1 MRFIDPP
8 INRFYTLKTKIK
20 TLWKTWST
28 VEPEP
33 QLRSPVFCSLCLPGQ
48 PEDSGGPRLLSL
60 RWCQRVPRIHADS
73 SYLEAV
79 LPQGIGCSRR
89 WITEG
94 TFHGS
99 IHLKWAEGH
108 RLPLATDQQ
117 CAPIGQRI
125 QVTSTQSSGY
135 LPSNQAFRC
144 PPDSRSCVVR
154 NFKIFTRY
162 NPKISKK
169 LNPYSQ

>member
-1 MRFIDPP
+1 MFL
-8 INRFYTLKTKIK
+8 FF
-20 TLWKTWST
+20 
-28 VEPEP
+28 V
-33 QLRSPVFCSLCLPGQ
+33 LPGQ
-48 PEDSGGPRLLSL
+48 PEDSSGPPLLSL
-60 RWCQRVPRIHADS
+60 TWCQRVPRIHADS

-79 LPQGIGCSRR
+79 LPQGIGCPRR

-94 TFHGS
+94 TFHRS

-117 CAPIGQRI
+117 CAPVGQRI
-125 QVTSTQSSGY
+125 QVTSTRSSGY

-154 NFKIFTRY
+154 NFKISIRY
-162 NPKISKK
+162 NPKNFREVKPLFIVIDG
-169 LNPYSQ
+169 LIG